1 LTLTVVHLGAKE
13 PTTVGPFYPRSIGL
27 YPTQIHESISTFL
40 LFLLL
45 LAFEPF
51 KPREGSLIVL
61 FLLLYSVHRF
71 IDEML
76 RNDTERYQG
85 ITFSQYVSLAVFAGA
100 IGLSVWMWK
109 RLPAFKPADPQP
121 A

>member
-1 LTLTVVHLGAKE
+1 MVVRPVARC
-13 PTTVGPFYPRSIGL
+13 VRQRFPRVRSRGRDER
-27 YPTQIHESISTFL
+27 IHESISTFL

-51 KPREGSLIVL
+51 KRREGSLMVL
-61 FLLLYSVHRF
+61 FLLLYPIHRF

-76 RNDTERYQG
+76 RNDTERYAPG
-85 ITFSQYVSLAVFAGA
+85 MTFSQFVSFGVFAGA
-100 IGLSVWMWK
+100 IGLCVWLW
-109 RLPAFKPADPQP
+109 RGQPAFKPTDPQP